1 MESKEELYDQALT
14 LFAQNELEEA
24 IRVFLDITQNHP
36 DYIEG
41 HMGLAHSYERMQNYD
56 GAIEAVKNA
65 IDLNPHD
72 SLAYSSLSMFYQR
85 KGMISEAEEAMAQAA
100 TVKMKN

>member
-1 MESKEELYDQALT
+1 MEPKEELYDQALT
-14 LFAQNELEEA
+14 LFSQNQLEEA
-24 IRVFLDITQNHP
+24 VSAFLDIIQKHP

-41 HMGLAHSYERMQNYD
+41 HMGFAHAYERIQNYD

-65 IDLNPHD
+65 IDLNPND

-85 KGMISEAEEAMAQAA
+85 KGMIPEAEEAMAQAA
-100 TVKMKN
+100 AVKMQN

>member
-1 MESKEELYDQALT
+1 MEPKEELYDQALT
-14 LFAQNELEEA
+14 LFSQNQLEEA
-24 IRVFLDITQNHP
+24 VSVFLDIIQKHP

-41 HMGLAHSYERMQNYD
+41 HMGLAHAYERIQDYD

-65 IDLNPHD
+65 IDLNPND

-85 KGMISEAEEAMAQAA
+85 KGMIPEAEEAMAQAA
-100 TVKMKN
+100 AVKMQN

>member
-14 LFAQNELEEA
+14 LFAQNKLEEA
-24 IRVFLDITQNHP
+24 IKVFLDITQEHP

-41 HMGLAHSYERMQNYD
+41 HMGLAHSYERIQNYD

-65 IDLNPHD
+65 IDLNPDD

-85 KGMISEAEEAMAQAA
+85 KGMITEAEEAMAQAA
-100 TVKMKN
+100 AKKMKS

>member
-1 MESKEELYDQALT
+1 MKSKEELYDQALT
-14 LFAQNELEEA
+14 LFAQNQLEEA
-24 IRVFLDITQNHP
+24 VSIFLDIIQKHP

-65 IDLNPHD
+65 IDLNPND

-85 KGMISEAEEAMAQAA
+85 KGMIPEAEEAMAQAA
-100 TVKMKN
+100 AVKMQN